1 VANLLE
7 PFAGGLAEI
16 AADRLIRHFGGL
28 GRALAA
34 SPEQLVAALEGDRR
48 LAEAIVAART
58 LFEAGLRERISHA
71 PVSTSDPA
79 FREYLRFTIGKA
91 PTECLHAT
99 YVTRDWGYLADEQ
112 VTSGSTGQVEASLR
126 RLLGR
131 AFDVGAHGVILAHN
145 HPSRSAEPSS
155 ADVALTRRIA
165 ELTRSVD
172 IRLLDHLIVGG
183 TDIVSMRER
192 GLL

>member
-1 VANLLE
+1 MANLLE

-34 SPEQLVAALEGDRR
+34 TPEQLVSALEGDRH
-48 LAEAIVAART
+48 LAESIVAART

-71 PVSTSDPA
+71 PVSIGDAA
-79 FREYLRFTIGKA
+79 FQEYLRFIIGKSA
-91 PTECLHAT
+91 TECLHAT
-99 YVTRDWGYLADEQ
+99 FVTRDWGYLADERMAD
-112 VTSGSTGQVEASLR
+112 GATGQVEANMR

-131 AFDVGAHGVILAHN
+131 AFDLGAHGIILAHN
-145 HPSRSAEPSS
+145 HPSRSAEPS
-155 ADVALTRRIA
+155 DDDIALTRRIA
-165 ELTRSVD
+165 QLTKSVG
-172 IRLLDHLIVGG
+172 IQLLDHLIVGG
-183 TDIVSMRER
+183 NDIVSMRRR

>member
-1 VANLLE
+1 MANLLE

-58 LFEAGLRERISHA
+58 LFEAGLRERMSRA
-71 PVSTSDPA
+71 PVAIGDPA

-91 PTECLHAT
+91 ATECLHAT
-99 YVTRDWGYLADEQ
+99 YVAHDWGYLADEQ
-112 VTSGSTGQVEASLR
+112 VADGATGQVEASLR

-131 AFDVGAHGVILAHN
+131 AFDLGAHGIILAHN
-145 HPSRSAEPSS
+145 HPSQSAEPSA

-165 ELTRSVD
+165 ELTQSVD
-172 IRLLDHLIVGG
+172 IQLLDHLIVGG
-183 TDIVSMRER
+183 ADIVSMRER

>member
-1 VANLLE
+1 MANLLE

-34 SPEQLVAALEGDRR
+34 TPEQLVAALEGDRR

-58 LFEAGLRERISHA
+58 LFGAGLRESISRA
-71 PVSTSDPA
+71 PVSIGDPA
-79 FREYLRFTIGKA
+79 FQEYLRFSIGRSA
-91 PTECLHAT
+91 TECLHAT
-99 YVTRDWGYLADEQ
+99 FVTRDWGYLADEQ
-112 VTSGSTGQVEASLR
+112 IADGATAHVEVNLR

-131 AFDVGAHGVILAHN
+131 AFDLGAHGVILAHN
-145 HPSRSAEPSS
+145 HPSHSAEPS
-155 ADVALTRRIA
+155 ADDIALTRRIA
-165 ELTRSVD
+165 QLTKSVGVQ
-172 IRLLDHLIVGG
+172 LLDHLVVGG
-183 TDIVSMRER
+183 NDIVSMRQR

>member
-7 PFAGGLAEI
+7 PFAGGLAEV

-28 GRALAA
+28 GRALAVT
-34 SPEQLVAALEGDRR
+34 PEQLLGALAGDRR

-71 PVSTSDPA
+71 PVSIGDPA
-79 FREYLRFTIGKA
+79 FHEYLRFIIGKSS
-91 PTECLHAT
+91 TECLHAT
-99 YVTRDWGYLADEQ
+99 FVTCNWGYLADEQ
-112 VTSGSTGQVEASLR
+112 IASGTTAQVETNMR

-131 AFDVGAHGVILAHN
+131 AFDVGAHGIILAHN
-145 HPSRSAEPSS
+145 HPSLSAEPSVE
-155 ADVALTRRIA
+155 DI
-165 ELTRSVD
+165 ELTRTIAQLTKSVG

-183 TDIVSMRER
+183 QEIVSMRQR